1 MANKRTIGWNTAM
14 RDLRNERMRRTGVRE
29 EKLRS
34 TAGLRPLHSLSS
46 WRGQSGR
53 RYIVAVHPL
62 DEQDLLDVIDAVIL
76 AVRRDED
83 GTGHVI
89 DLAMAGAQ
97 LNTEARTRWLN
108 KVQSFGATEMHVHRL
123 ADTEDQRRAILEDLR
138 ESESYAS

>member
-1 MANKRTIGWNTAM
+1 M
-14 RDLRNERMRRTGVRE
+14 RDLRNDRTRRTGVRE
-29 EKLRS
+29 ERLRA
-34 TAGLRPLHSLSS
+34 TAGLRSAHTLSS
-46 WRGQSGR
+46 WRGVSGR

-76 AVRRDED
+76 AVRRDET

-89 DLAMAGAQ
+89 DLAMAGSQ
-97 LNTEARTRWLN
+97 LRPEARSRWLE
-108 KVQSFGATEMHVHRL
+108 KVKALGASEMHVHRL